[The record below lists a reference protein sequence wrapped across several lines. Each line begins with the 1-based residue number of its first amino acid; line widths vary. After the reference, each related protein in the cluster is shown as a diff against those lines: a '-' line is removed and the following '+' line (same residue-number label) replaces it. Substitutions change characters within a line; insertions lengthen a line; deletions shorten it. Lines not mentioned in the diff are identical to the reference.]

1 MWNVLHSVH
10 LNVSKAMIITAN
22 LLVACVTSEREKS
35 AAQDTASV
43 VATLLLDPLK
53 MTALED
59 FYYLHTC
66 FRIEEGGLLNP

>member
-1 MWNVLHSVH
+1 VWNVLHSVH

-35 AAQDTASV
+35 AAPDTISV
-43 VATLLLDPLK
+43 VATLPLDPLK

-59 FYYLHTC
+59 FY
-66 FRIEEGGLLNP
+66 